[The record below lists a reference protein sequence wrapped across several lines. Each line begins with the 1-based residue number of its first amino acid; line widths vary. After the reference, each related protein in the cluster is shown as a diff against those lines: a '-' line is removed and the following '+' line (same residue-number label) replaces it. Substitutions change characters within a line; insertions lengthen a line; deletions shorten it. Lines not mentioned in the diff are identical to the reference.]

1 MKRSGAGRRLGLV
14 LGVAVSATALPW
26 AGALAASEGEHG
38 GGGLPQLNIETF
50 PSQLFWLAISF
61 AILYYVMA
69 KIALPRIGDVLSERQ
84 RQIDDHLDRAKE
96 LSEEAEKV
104 RAEYEESLGE
114 ARKAAQQAM
123 ADAREAIAEES
134 ARRES
139 VFADKV
145 SAKTKESE
153 ARIAAI
159 QQEAQATA
167 REVAVEAVQQI
178 ADRVAG
184 VSVDA
189 GAAESAVTTSLQSR

>member
-1 MKRSGAGRRLGLV
+1 MKRSGAGRRLV
-14 LGVAVSATALPW
+14 VAVGGAVSVATLPW
-26 AGALAASEGEHG
+26 AGALAAADGERG

-123 ADAREAIAEES
+123 AETRDEIAAES

-145 SAKTKESE
+145 AAKTKESE
-153 ARIAAI
+153 ARIGAI

-184 VSVDA
+184 ISVDT
-189 GAAESAVTTSLQSR
+189 GAAESAVTTSLQAR